1 MLTLDLQ
8 QTVLRYIKRNFVM
21 RRITFESLF
30 KIQMIVRKDD
40 LLTKFT
46 NKNYLS
52 VKLMVWCPYNMSLKM
67 RKLEK
72 KK

>member
-8 QTVLRYIKRNFVM
+8 QTVLRYIKRNFAM

-40 LLTKFT
+40 LFTKFT

-52 VKLMVWCPYNMSLKM
+52 VKLMVWCPYNLSLKM
-67 RKLEK
+67 RKLEEEK
-72 KK
+72 

>member
-8 QTVLRYIKRNFVM
+8 QTELRYIKRNFVM

-30 KIQMIVRKDD
+30 KIQMIVRKDG
-40 LLTKFT
+40 LFTKFT

-67 RKLEK
+67 RKLENK
-72 KK
+72 K